1 MLTIPI
7 GGVCSRYRF
16 FENLIIKLILKILWK
31 FLIKNLKK
39 QKKIYLKK
47 KEKVPMNIEDLIKE
61 LTELEESRKRQVKKG
76 ISSGTTPLIIHING
90 KPISRIQIGDVINIV
105 SE

>member
-1 MLTIPI
+1 
-7 GGVCSRYRF
+7 
-16 FENLIIKLILKILWK
+16 
-31 FLIKNLKK
+31 
-39 QKKIYLKK
+39 
-47 KEKVPMNIEDLIKE
+47 MNIEDLIKE

>member
-1 MLTIPI
+1 MEI
-7 GGVCSRYRF
+7 F
-16 FENLIIKLILKILWK
+16 D
-31 FLIKNLKK
+31 KK
-39 QKKIYLKK
+39 PKETKEDLFKK